1 MLSIDERDQ
10 RSRFGRQRLPSS
22 GEPPVTALGA
32 FEAAGRFVDD
42 LLETADSFK
51 WKPIE
56 GTPLFCM
63 PNPNEDIDRLSRK
76 YDRET
81 MSGLMSVV
89 ELVESQN
96 ERPEHETLHRSLHVF
111 LGWLDAA
118 LRTVL
123 RCRWVTIGYIPQ
135 GGSHDP
141 FSPMHDPFSPVLSP
155 KDSTADI
162 VRLRETYETEAA
174 PAFQTAMKAIR
185 DLSASEAKEEVR
197 AVVQEAP
204 APGGTCVV
212 CLEARPVMAC
222 VPCGHVCAC
231 VKCAGPIKKCP
242 MCRTNCTMLRLFFP

>member
-1 MLSIDERDQ
+1 MSSIDERDQ
-10 RSRFGRQRLPSS
+10 RSRFGRQRLEPSS
-22 GEPPVTALGA
+22 DEPPVTAPVTALGA

-96 ERPEHETLHRSLHVF
+96 GRPEHETLHRSLHVF

-135 GGSHDP
+135 GGSAPRDG
-141 FSPMHDPFSPVLSP
+141 MRAVR
-155 KDSTADI
+155 T
-162 VRLRETYETEAA
+162 RLRLRQVRGPNQEVPHVQDQLHDVAAFFPLKLRNRGALLEAA
-174 PAFQTAMKAIR
+174 
-185 DLSASEAKEEVR
+185 
-197 AVVQEAP
+197 
-204 APGGTCVV
+204 
-212 CLEARPVMAC
+212 
-222 VPCGHVCAC
+222 
-231 VKCAGPIKKCP
+231 
-242 MCRTNCTMLRLFFP
+242 RLF